1 MKKLKIKG
9 LKGFTFVELLI
20 VILIIGIL
28 ASIAIVQYNKY
39 KVNSVRAQLLS
50 DLRNCINDI
59 ARNTQSE
66 NANINFVVA
75 NCIKSPNTQSI
86 EINGTTPLKLRASS
100 PIGPFECEYNENT
113 GRVICNNPF

>member
-1 MKKLKIKG
+1 MKNAKFKS
-9 LKGFTFVELLI
+9 LKGFTLVELLI
-20 VILIIGIL
+20 VTVIIGIL

-39 KVNSVRAQLLS
+39 KVNSVKAQLLS

-59 ARNTQSE
+59 ARNTQSG
-66 NANINFVVA
+66 NRDLNSIVV
-75 NCIKSPNTQSI
+75 NCVKSPNTQSI
-86 EINGTTPLKLRASS
+86 EIISNTPLKLKASS